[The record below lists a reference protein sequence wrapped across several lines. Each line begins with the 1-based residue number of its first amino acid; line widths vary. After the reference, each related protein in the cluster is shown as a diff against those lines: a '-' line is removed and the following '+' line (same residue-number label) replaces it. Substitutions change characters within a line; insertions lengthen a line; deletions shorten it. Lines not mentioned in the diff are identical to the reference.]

1 MGISSETIEEVY
13 RTANVYDVISDYLSL
28 KRSGSNYLS
37 LCPFHTEKTPS
48 FVVSP
53 TKNIWKCFG
62 CGKSGDSIK
71 FLMEYKGLS
80 FSEAVVEIA
89 NKYGITVKYIG
100 DTKEDLEKKNLYSV
114 IQKVADFY
122 RENLKKS
129 KEAKNYLKERNI
141 FSSTV
146 ETFSIGYS
154 PYEIQKLIKFIE
166 SKGIT
171 IEELKKVGVLVQS
184 LDGEIKDRF
193 KGRIIFPIKDHLGRV
208 VAFGGRVISQNIS
221 SKSPK
226 YLNSPETKIY
236 NKSKVLYGFFEAKDY
251 LREKKYGIIVEG
263 YFDLLSM
270 YQIGFKN
277 IVATLG
283 TSLTEYHAKLLKK
296 FVNKVILM
304 FDNDKAGKE
313 AVIRASKILLS
324 QNIDVYYSPLTE
336 KDPDDLAKK
345 GVKEVENQLNK
356 SKDIFVFLLETLKEK
371 NDIKEKQKI
380 TKIYL
385 ELASHI
391 PDKTKIGFLLDKL
404 SKETGLNKNFL
415 TEELKKFIGR
425 EYSKGNKKSNTKVG
439 INNLTQN
446 EILVLKALLENRDK
460 VLTKFKYFDKI
471 ESSEYFKSLL
481 FSILNGQTEE
491 EIFNEILS
499 YEVPTNLDIALEILH
514 RMHERWEE
522 KVLELEL
529 IYNGKTKEEKAI
541 ELINRIIQRKQKIK

>member
-13 RTANVYDVISDYLSL
+13 RTANYLT
-28 KRSGSNYLS
+28 

-53 TKNIWKCFG
+53 AKNIWKCFG
-62 CGKSGDSIK
+62 CGKAGDSIK

-122 RENLKKS
+122 RENLKKF
-129 KEAKNYLKERNI
+129 KEAKSYLKERNI

-146 ETFSIGYS
+146 ETFFIGYS
-154 PYEIQKLIKFIE
+154 PYDIQKLIKFME
-166 SKGIT
+166 SQGIT
-171 IEELKKVGVLVQS
+171 IDELKKVGVLVQS

-193 KGRIIFPIKDHLGRV
+193 KGRVIFPIKDHLGRI
-208 VAFGGRVISQNIS
+208 VAFGGRIISPNIS
-221 SKSPK
+221 PKSPK

-313 AVIRASKILLS
+313 AVIRASKLLLS
-324 QNIDVYYSPLTE
+324 QDIDVYYSPLTE

-345 GVKEVENQLNK
+345 GIKEVENQLNK
-356 SKDIFVFLLETLKEK
+356 SKDIFEFLLETLKEK

-391 PDKTKIGFLLDKL
+391 PDKTKIGFLIDRL
-404 SKETGLNKNFL
+404 SKETGINKRYLEISSKVSNKNRFKDKQKL
-415 TEELKKFIGR
+415 ELDK
-425 EYSKGNKKSNTKVG
+425 
-439 INNLTQN
+439 NLSHN
-446 EILVLKALLENRDK
+446 EILVLKALLENRDE

-491 EIFNEILS
+491 EIFNKILS
-499 YEVPTNLDIALEILH
+499 YEVSTNPEIALEILQ
-514 RMHERWEE
+514 RMYERWKE
-522 KVLELEL
+522 KEIELEL
-529 IYNGKTKEEKAI
+529 IYNNKKEEERAI
-541 ELINRIIQRKQKIK
+541 ELINRLIQEKQKIK

>member
-28 KRSGSNYLS
+28 NRSGSNYLT

-53 TKNIWKCFG
+53 AKNIWKCFG
-62 CGKSGDSIK
+62 CGKAGDSIK

-100 DTKEDLEKKNLYSV
+100 NTKEDLEKKNLFSV

-129 KEAKNYLKERNI
+129 REAKSYLKERNI

-146 ETFSIGYS
+146 ETFFIGYS
-154 PYEIQKLIKFIE
+154 PYDIQKLIKFME
-166 SKGIT
+166 DEGIT
-171 IEELKKVGVLVQS
+171 IDELKKVGVLVQS

-193 KGRIIFPIKDHLGRV
+193 KGRVIFPIKDHLGRI
-208 VAFGGRVISQNIS
+208 VAFGGRIISPNIS
-221 SKSPK
+221 PKSPK

-313 AVIRASKILLS
+313 AVIRASKLLLS
-324 QNIDVYYSPLTE
+324 QDIDVYYSPLTE

-345 GVKEVENQLNK
+345 GIKEVENQLNK
-356 SKDIFVFLLETLKEK
+356 SKDIFEFLLETLKEK

-391 PDKTKIGFLLDKL
+391 PDKTKIGFLIDRL
-404 SKETGLNKNFL
+404 SKETGINKRYLEISSKVSNKNRFKDRQKL
-415 TEELKKFIGR
+415 ELDK
-425 EYSKGNKKSNTKVG
+425 
-439 INNLTQN
+439 NLSHN
-446 EILVLKALLENRDK
+446 EILVLKALLENRDE

-491 EIFNEILS
+491 EIFNKILS
-499 YEVPTNLDIALEILH
+499 YEVSTNPEIALEILQ
-514 RMHERWEE
+514 RMYERWKE
-522 KVLELEL
+522 KEIELEL
-529 IYNGKTKEEKAI
+529 IYNNKKEEERAI
-541 ELINRIIQRKQKIK
+541 ELINRLIQEKQKIK

>member
-28 KRSGSNYLS
+28 NRSGSNYLT

-53 TKNIWKCFG
+53 AKNIWKCFG
-62 CGKSGDSIK
+62 CGKAGDSIK

-100 DTKEDLEKKNLYSV
+100 NTKEDLEKKNLFSV

-129 KEAKNYLKERNI
+129 REAKSYLKERNI

-146 ETFSIGYS
+146 ETFFIGYS
-154 PYEIQKLIKFIE
+154 PYDIQKLIKFME
-166 SKGIT
+166 DEGIT
-171 IEELKKVGVLVQS
+171 IDELKKVGVLVQS

-193 KGRIIFPIKDHLGRV
+193 KGRVIFPIKDHLGRI
-208 VAFGGRVISQNIS
+208 VAFGGRIISPNIS
-221 SKSPK
+221 PKSPK

-313 AVIRASKILLS
+313 AVIRASKLLLS
-324 QNIDVYYSPLTE
+324 QDIDVYYSPLTE

-345 GVKEVENQLNK
+345 GIKEVENQLNK
-356 SKDIFVFLLETLKEK
+356 SKDIFEFLLETLKEK

-391 PDKTKIGFLLDKL
+391 PDKTKIGFLIDRL
-404 SKETGLNKNFL
+404 SKETGINKRYLEISSKVSNKNRFKDKQKL
-415 TEELKKFIGR
+415 ELDK
-425 EYSKGNKKSNTKVG
+425 
-439 INNLTQN
+439 NLSHN
-446 EILVLKALLENRDK
+446 EILVLKALLENRDE

-491 EIFNEILS
+491 EIFNKILS
-499 YEVPTNLDIALEILH
+499 YEVSTNPEIALEILQ
-514 RMHERWEE
+514 RMYERWKE
-522 KVLELEL
+522 KEIELEL
-529 IYNGKTKEEKAI
+529 IYNNKKEEERAI
-541 ELINRIIQRKQKIK
+541 ELINRLIQEKQKIK

>member
-28 KRSGSNYLS
+28 KRSGSNYLT

-53 TKNIWKCFG
+53 AKNIWKCFG
-62 CGKSGDSIK
+62 CGKAGDSIK

-100 DTKEDLEKKNLYSV
+100 DTKEDLEKKNLFSV

-122 RENLKKS
+122 RENLKKF
-129 KEAKNYLKERNI
+129 KEAKSYLKERNI

-146 ETFSIGYS
+146 ETFFIGYS
-154 PYEIQKLIKFIE
+154 PYDIQKLIKFME
-166 SKGIT
+166 SQGIT
-171 IEELKKVGVLVQS
+171 IDELKKVGVLVQS

-193 KGRIIFPIKDHLGRV
+193 KGRVIFPIKDHLGRI
-208 VAFGGRVISQNIS
+208 VAFGGRIISPNIS
-221 SKSPK
+221 PKSPK

-313 AVIRASKILLS
+313 AVIRASKLLLS
-324 QNIDVYYSPLTE
+324 QDIDVYYSPLTE

-345 GVKEVENQLNK
+345 GIKEVENQLNK
-356 SKDIFVFLLETLKEK
+356 SKDIFEFLLETLKEK

-391 PDKTKIGFLLDKL
+391 PDKTKIGFLIDRL
-404 SKETGLNKNFL
+404 SKETGINKRYLEISSKVSNKNRFKDKQKL
-415 TEELKKFIGR
+415 ELDK
-425 EYSKGNKKSNTKVG
+425 
-439 INNLTQN
+439 NLSHN
-446 EILVLKALLENRDK
+446 EILVLKALLENRDE

-491 EIFNEILS
+491 EIFNKILS
-499 YEVPTNLDIALEILH
+499 YEVSTNPEIALEILQ
-514 RMHERWEE
+514 RMYERWKE
-522 KVLELEL
+522 KEIELEL
-529 IYNGKTKEEKAI
+529 IYNNKKEEERAI
-541 ELINRIIQRKQKIK
+541 ELINRLIQEKQKIK

>member
-1 MGISSETIEEVY
+1 MGISPETIEEVY
-13 RTANVYDVISDYLSL
+13 RTANVYDIISDYLSL
-28 KRSGSNYLS
+28 KRSGSNYLT

-62 CGKSGDSIK
+62 CGKAGDSVK

-89 NKYGITVKYIG
+89 NKYGITVKYVG
-100 DTKEDLEKKNLYSV
+100 DTKEDLEKKNLFSV
-114 IQKVADFY
+114 IQKVAEFY
-122 RENLKKS
+122 KENLKKS
-129 KEAKNYLKERNI
+129 KEAKSYLKERNI

-146 ETFSIGYS
+146 ETFLIGYS
-154 PYEIQKLIKFIE
+154 PYDIQKLIKFME
-166 SKGIT
+166 DEGIT
-171 IEELKKVGVLVQS
+171 IDELKKVGVLIQS

-193 KGRIIFPIKDHLGRV
+193 RGRIIFPIKDHLGRI
-208 VAFGGRVISQNIS
+208 VAFGGRIISPNIS

-251 LREKKYGIIVEG
+251 LRERKYGIIVEG

-324 QNIDVYYSPLTE
+324 QDIDVYYLPLTE

-345 GVKEVENQLNK
+345 GIKEVENQLNK
-356 SKDIFVFLLETLKEK
+356 SKDIFEFLLETLKKK

-391 PDKTKIGFLLDKL
+391 PDITKVGFLIDKL
-404 SKETGLNKNFL
+404 SKESGLNKTFL
-415 TEELKKFIGR
+415 TEELKKIIVKNSKINR
-425 EYSKGNKKSNTKVG
+425 ENNRKIDIKS
-439 INNLTQN
+439 LSHN
-446 EILVLKALLENRDK
+446 EILVLKALLENRDE

-481 FSILNGQTEE
+481 FSILNRQTEE
-491 EIFNEILS
+491 EIFNKILS
-499 YEVPTNLDIALEILH
+499 YEVSTSPEIALEVLE
-514 RMHERWEE
+514 RMHERWKE
-522 KVLELEL
+522 KVIELEL
-529 IYNGKTKEEKAI
+529 IYNGQKKEEKAI
-541 ELINRIIQRKQKIK
+541 ELINRLIQEKQKIK